1 MSHPTDPPPA
11 SRVRAMTTEPS
22 DDSRRE
28 RGLAKYREVYGEG
41 AFVFDEGQS
50 DFFDLMLSQLFGEVW
65 ARSALEVPQRRL
77 LVMGVL
83 AAQRAFDTL
92 GIQFS
97 RCLESGELTAEQV
110 REVAIHLI
118 PYVGYPSSSDLYR
131 VSETAIV
138 TFEKSRPRQEDPNG

>member
-1 MSHPTDPPPA
+1 MA
-11 SRVRAMTTEPS
+11 TEPS
-22 DDSRRE
+22 DESRRE
-28 RGLAKYREVYGEG
+28 RGLAKYREVYGSD
-41 AFVFDEGQS
+41 AFVLDEGQS

-65 ARSALEVPQRRL
+65 ARPALEVPQRRL

-97 RCLESGELTAEQV
+97 RCLEGGELTAHQV

-131 VSETAIV
+131 VSEAAIAS
-138 TFEKSRPRQEDPNG
+138 FEKSPRRQGDPNE

>member
-1 MSHPTDPPPA
+1 
-11 SRVRAMTTEPS
+11 MTTEPT
-22 DDSRRE
+22 DESRRE
-28 RGLAKYREVYGEG
+28 RGLAKYREVYGPD

-65 ARSALEVPQRRL
+65 ARPALEVPQRRL

-97 RCLESGELTAEQV
+97 RCLEGGELTAQQV

-131 VSETAIV
+131 VSEVAIAS
-138 TFEKSRPRQEDPNG
+138 FEKSRRRQEDPNG

>member
-1 MSHPTDPPPA
+1 MATGDS
-11 SRVRAMTTEPS
+11 EQ
-22 DDSRRE
+22 SRRE
-28 RGLAKYREVYGEG
+28 RGLAKYREVYGDD
-41 AFVFDEGQS
+41 AFVFEAGQS
-50 DFFDLMLSQLFGEVW
+50 AFFDLMLSQLFGEVW
-65 ARSALEVPQRRL
+65 ARSVLEVPQRRL

-97 RCLESGELTAEQV
+97 RCLESGELTVEQV

-131 VSETAIV
+131 VSEVAIG
-138 TFEKSRPRQEDPNG
+138 TYEKAHRQQEGTNE